1 MKLGPRPAGQ
11 PWTPA
16 EDAQLLALLD
26 SKMEIASIARKLK
39 RTVPAIR
46 KRRVIL
52 NERPLVEPGLKA
64 TPSHIERQFMERLQ
78 GAGWVK
84 AFTLPSSPR
93 VVERLLSKGWI
104 ERCSIENR
112 LCYRVTDQ
120 GLAAKKMRI

>member
-52 NERPLVEPGLKA
+52 NERPLVEHGPKA

-84 AFTLPSSPR
+84 AFTLPSSPK
-93 VVERLLSKGWI
+93 VVERLLSKGW
-104 ERCSIENR
+104 NGAV
-112 LCYRVTDQ
+112 LKTDY
-120 GLAAKKMRI
+120 ATA